1 MSVTVDQQPL
11 ATEDLGLRTIGQVL
25 SHLQQDNRLVVQLLI
40 DGKQPD
46 LGEIQSI
53 RKSLVNGRTLYI
65 ETANPREMAMEVLD
79 DVQGQLD
86 DAEEFK
92 DQAAELLQK
101 GQITGAME
109 KLGIYFSTWQSAQ
122 ESVLKTS
129 QLLRID
135 LEIMRAQSQP
145 IAEILAQFTLQLREI
160 RQTLVNRDFV
170 LLNDLLL
177 YETAETYAK
186 WIAVLDAI
194 RKTACSLSHQSM
206 SGH

>member
-1 MSVTVDQQPL
+1 MSVTVDQLPL
-11 ATEDLGLRTIGQVL
+11 ATEDLGLQTIGQVL
-25 SHLQQDNRLVVQLLI
+25 THLQQDNRLVVQLLI

-46 LGEIQSI
+46 LGDISSI
-53 RKSLVNGRTLYI
+53 RKSLVLGKTLYI
-65 ETANPREMAMEVLD
+65 ETAKPREMALEVLD
-79 DVQGQLD
+79 DVQTQLS

-92 DQAAELLQK
+92 NQAVDLLQQN
-101 GQITGAME
+101 QIASAME

-135 LEIMRAQSQP
+135 LEIMRAGPQS
-145 IAEILAQFTLQLREI
+145 IAEILTEFTQQLREI

-177 YETAETYAK
+177 YETSETYQK

-194 RKTACSLSHQSM
+194 RVTARR
-206 SGH
+206 

>member
-1 MSVTVDQQPL
+1 MSVTVDQLPL
-11 ATEDLGLRTIGQVL
+11 ATEDLGLQTIGQVL
-25 SHLQQDNRLVVQLLI
+25 THLQQDNRLVVQLLI

-53 RKSLVNGRTLYI
+53 RKSLVTGRTLYI
-65 ETANPREMAMEVLD
+65 ETAKPREMALEVLD
-79 DVQGQLD
+79 DVQAQLS

-92 DQAAELLQK
+92 NQAVDLLQQN
-101 GQITGAME
+101 QIASAME

-135 LEIMRAQSQP
+135 LEVMRAGPQS
-145 IAEILAQFTLQLREI
+145 IAEILTEFTLQLREI

-177 YETAETYAK
+177 YETTETYQK

-194 RKTACSLSHQSM
+194 RVAARR
-206 SGH
+206 